1 MPKVIKHENVKQ
13 TRQQSPAIEA
23 FWAKVHS
30 RRLQGGFHPNPGL
43 MRHRRS
49 KKPPKKNYTKEQ
61 KSEVVELYREAKSLG
76 IPMCE
81 FAKAISICR
90 ISLRSWVLI
99 DNERASQER
108 ISVPEHSADTMTYL
122 EDESDDKPY
131 DEEGKYL
138 YFLNLSTRQFRQVL
152 LKESEYYKLH
162 TFKHPVPFVGIET
175 GRGRK
180 IRTFED
186 AYAFLGGKVRTS
198 DHTGH
203 PQPPPAGD
211 LPDDQL
217 PFDAYSLA
225 AYTDRSQPYMDG
237 SFDPVEVNKAL
248 YELAPSF
255 DQRAPRNRARRKPRP
270 ANPFYPEME
279 KCVALVCRS
288 LYLSSDKLVSVL
300 PVRVE
305 LDYDMP
311 YPGAPA
317 QWAALLSFQDKKILL
332 PLALSLLGSQ
342 AKAGYAPSYLYLQGW
357 TIDHGLIYLDS
368 TSERLEYYDM
378 VRELLEKFEYSP
390 ILQIRDVE
398 ELFSNDK
405 SHWRPRR
412 FMHTWTMYT
421 HPIHASFHCKRF
433 YSPIQGR
440 YTDLRIL
447 IDNVYYQGAEVALRT
462 NVKHEPFQL
471 LKMGDLSLTFSR
483 NETFDRLFTLTKALT
498 NNVESWI
505 KLKHVSEDIDDWPDF
520 TGGINECYPSSSK
533 GITSDDSVLEEVP
546 QTGGVLDEQT
556 NPSKLKYLKRQASLL
571 KAIHKNFDMVDGV
584 RKCGIPTCP
593 LRHKPGSRFCI
604 YHSEAISD
612 LVLELK
618 FTDLVLPKWTLK
630 LVPDAVG
637 ELKALKQQY
646 ENRPQHTWVIDT
658 EFYNLKG
665 GMSPIPFQIA
675 IRQLDGKLLLSTN
688 VDYDISLQDFSD
700 QTTDWGTMKRSMP
713 ILFRRYYGGEK
724 TNGMKPDQITT
735 LIKQIGYR
743 TDRTK
748 ILSWYS
754 PLDMQCFL
762 RLLSGDNKIVVPRLS
777 HRGHSNFQEVN
788 IGTLLKKLLPGSW
801 PTTSLPLV
809 HAAINAT
816 NGRDETKSEYHTAEY
831 DTQAVIDVVREM
843 IALLK

>member
-237 SFDPVEVNKAL
+237 SFDIVEVNKAL

-288 LYLSSDKLVSVL
+288 LYLSSDK
-300 PVRVE
+300 
-305 LDYDMP
+305 
-311 YPGAPA
+311 
-317 QWAALLSFQDKKILL
+317 
-332 PLALSLLGSQ
+332 
-342 AKAGYAPSYLYLQGW
+342 
-357 TIDHGLIYLDS
+357 
-368 TSERLEYYDM
+368 
-378 VRELLEKFEYSP
+378 
-390 ILQIRDVE
+390 
-398 ELFSNDK
+398 
-405 SHWRPRR
+405 
-412 FMHTWTMYT
+412 
-421 HPIHASFHCKRF
+421 
-433 YSPIQGR
+433 GR

-447 IDNVYYQGAEVALRT
+447 IDNVYYQGAEVSLRT

-520 TGGINECYPSSSK
+520 TGGMNECDPSSSK

-612 LVLELK
+612 LVLEFK

-724 TNGMKPDQITT
+724 TNGMKPDQIST